1 MDPFQ
6 PVALLLLTC
15 ILERTFTSVDGGL
28 MREQHLPEFH
38 WARHGLPL
46 FAVLLL
52 GFGARSAHSQSV
64 TPSPG
69 DSARPAS
76 AASLDTVRVSVLA
89 PSSRSARVR
98 SLIVGN
104 RLLARELARYD
115 RRIVEL
121 EKKLDSLKAVAAE
134 RWKVAR
140 GMEDAA
146 LAAREERVAME
157 RRLALAQAS
166 DSIRSRAAA
175 TAGPR

>member
-1 MDPFQ
+1 
-6 PVALLLLTC
+6 V
-15 ILERTFTSVDGGL
+15 
-28 MREQHLPEFH
+28 
-38 WARHGLPL
+38 
-46 FAVLLL
+46 
-52 GFGARSAHSQSV
+52 
-64 TPSPG
+64 
-69 DSARPAS
+69 
-76 AASLDTVRVSVLA
+76 A
-89 PSSRSARVR
+89 PSSRAARER